1 VLNKSFQK
9 SAKEATAF
17 RLLKKY
23 RPTPVLHMPVECG
36 IFLISAWGVNRHT
49 VRHTGPMSMLLQ
61 LRSLAPPY
69 GRVSKW
75 V

>member
-9 SAKEATAF
+9 SAKEATA
-17 RLLKKY
+17 Y